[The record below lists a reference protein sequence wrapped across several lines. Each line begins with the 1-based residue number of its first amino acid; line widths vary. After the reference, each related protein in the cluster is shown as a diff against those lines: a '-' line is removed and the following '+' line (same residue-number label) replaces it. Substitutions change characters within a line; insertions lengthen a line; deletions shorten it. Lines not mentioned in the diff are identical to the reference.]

1 MKRAILFSVLVAAGF
16 AAQAQRYID
25 PGRVQRV
32 EPQYESVSRGRPQL
46 QCTPVAKP
54 HPMDNAGIG
63 FGGAV
68 VGESP
73 YHTQAREECRYV
85 NNVQQRITG
94 YRVTYYDNRGRL
106 RTAITRERPGT
117 YYYGQNRW

>member
-32 EPQYESVSRGRPQL
+32 EPQYESVAIGRPHL
-46 QCTPVAKP
+46 QCTPVATP
-54 HPMDNAGIG
+54 HPMDNAGVG
-63 FGGAV
+63 FGSAV
-68 VGESP
+68 LGERP
-73 YHTQAREECRYV
+73 QPQVTQDCKWV
-85 NNVQQRITG
+85 HNSQQRITG

-106 RTAITRERPGT
+106 RTAITRDHPGT

>member
-32 EPQYESVSRGRPQL
+32 EPQYQTFRAPGY
-46 QCTPVAKP
+46 QCTPVAP
-54 HPMDNAGIG
+54 ANPMDNGGIG

-68 VGESP
+68 VGEP
-73 YHTQAREECRYV
+73 INPQPHVECKAV
-85 NNVQQRITG
+85 VQQRITG

-106 RTAITRERPGT
+106 RTAITRDHPGT
-117 YYYGQNRW
+117 HYYGQNRW